1 LRDGGGGPIGREVPR
16 EGVIVGLVG
25 IVVSI
30 AVLGFGLPLYRRRY
44 EVKGWIGLL
53 MLLVGTLGLVAFA
66 GWLILG
72 AYIDSHTS

>member
-1 LRDGGGGPIGREVPR
+1 MPPDW
-16 EGVIVGLVG
+16 VIAGLVG

-30 AVLGFGLPLYRRRY
+30 AVLGFGIPLYRRRY

-53 MLLVGTLGLVAFA
+53 MLLVGGFGLVASV

-72 AYIDSHTS
+72 AYIDSHVR